1 MVLILFSGQST
12 FAGKDG
18 AFGKAAK
25 KKGGYVYD
33 DTDFLGLDFFEK
45 KRYQGLPPGLSG
57 AVDPFSNDQDFPEV
71 EIVIGDPSKFGKSR
85 RLTENQPAVDDSE
98 SEEASSSTSGEQ
110 NGDIKAEE
118 TQPSTVLQPEDDE
131 KSEFY
136 KPRVTSWG
144 MFPRPQD
151 ISKAVNMLC
160 NLLLDIRFN
169 LYGYFILQRT
179 SIRRTE
185 ILILLEQTDIIQ
197 RYA

>member
-45 KRYQGLPPGLSG
+45 KRYQGPPPGLSG
-57 AVDPFSNDQDFPEV
+57 AVDPFSNDEDFPEV

-151 ISKAVNMLC
+151 ISKAVNMPC

-185 ILILLEQTDIIQ
+185 RLIFIRTK
-197 RYA
+197 